1 MDSQVLPWNM
11 ENDDVTQERLKVL
24 LSDSCKIGVLFNTY
38 QCVSV
43 VCPSGNMFASAH
55 SFYAVFTHVFSL
67 LQTRLFVTNQIQ
79 HLEFVNE
86 IIVLDHGR
94 ISARGSFD
102 ELKKNNDA
110 FASFLET
117 HLKDKESDAVTDS
130 QSDVSENMKSEIRAN
145 LETSG
150 KQRRRA
156 RKSTVRSDISEVKSD
171 TKHKTVTK
179 NILHEDEDMHKGSV
193 GTLLLKKLMLSPHNV
208 LLLISMMSLNF
219 HDVLDLAK

>member
-1 MDSQVLPWNM
+1 MLLP
-11 ENDDVTQERLKVL
+11 
-24 LSDSCKIGVLFNTY
+24 I
-38 QCVSV
+38 
-43 VCPSGNMFASAH
+43 
-55 SFYAVFTHVFSL
+55 VFIILCCFHTFL

-150 KQRRRA
+150 KRRRA
-156 RKSTVRSDISEVKSD
+156 RKSTVQSDISEVKSD

-179 NILHEDEDMHKGSV
+179 NILHEEEDMHKGSV
-193 GTLLLKKLMLSPHNV
+193 STLLLKNLMLSPHDE
-208 LLLISMMSLNF
+208 LLLISMTY
-219 HDVLDLAK
+219 